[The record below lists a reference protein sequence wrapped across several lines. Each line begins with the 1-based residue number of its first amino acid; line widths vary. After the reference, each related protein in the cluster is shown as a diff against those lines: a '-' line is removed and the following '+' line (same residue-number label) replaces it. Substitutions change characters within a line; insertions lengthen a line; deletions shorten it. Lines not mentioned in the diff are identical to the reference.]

1 MKAGKI
7 HIPTAANLC
16 VKAIMILPT
25 SEHMGAF
32 LGNNIFRLIFLTS
45 WWHAYTQA
53 VTPANTSTSRFAI
66 YTKTNKQKNQFP
78 PSGFSLHNCKGK
90 DYMKL
95 QP

>member
-7 HIPTAANLC
+7 YIPTAANLC

-45 WWHAYTQA
+45 WWHA
-53 VTPANTSTSRFAI
+53 SRFAI